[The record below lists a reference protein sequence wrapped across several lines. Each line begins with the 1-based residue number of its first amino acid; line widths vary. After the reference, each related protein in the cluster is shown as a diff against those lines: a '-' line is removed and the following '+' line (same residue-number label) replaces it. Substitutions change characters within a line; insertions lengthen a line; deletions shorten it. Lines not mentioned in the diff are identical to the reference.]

1 MLLCDVLPGL
11 SPHATAFPS
20 AEDIVPIKEID
31 SYEVEFT
38 GEALEGTAQWGAY
51 VVITAPSANP
61 MHMHVIVPKRRVS
74 ADLVL
79 MDQGAAEAEAERV
92 AMTIL
97 EGLRS

>member
-1 MLLCDVLPGL
+1 
-11 SPHATAFPS
+11 
-20 AEDIVPIKEID
+20 
-31 SYEVEFT
+31 
-38 GEALEGTAQWGAY
+38 
-51 VVITAPSANP
+51 
-61 MHMHVIVPKRRVS
+61 VS

>member
-1 MLLCDVLPGL
+1 M
-11 SPHATAFPS
+11 
-20 AEDIVPIKEID
+20 PIKDID

-51 VVITAPSANP
+51 VSITAPSANP
-61 MHMHVIVPKRRVS
+61 MHMTAIYPKRRVS

-79 MDQGAAEAEAERV
+79 MDQRAAEAEAERV

-97 EGLRS
+97 DDLRS